1 MVLDDICNT
10 ALSLS
15 SGFINNTPEK
25 DFQSHHQLKKKLLFD
40 GAFPS
45 LTLGLPSEQNNQST
59 VLLYRQACSLSA
71 VSSLSHFSVKRE
83 RNVSAE
89 VVEVETVVPLK
100 ATTGD
105 DQDEEGSVR
114 KKLRLTK
121 QQSVMLEDCFKEQS
135 TLNPKQKQALAKQLN
150 LLPRQVEVWF
160 QNRRAR
166 TKLKQNEKECEL
178 LKKHLETLKN
188 ENKRLKKELQEMK
201 SLKVTVPFYVQF
213 PSTTLTVC
221 KSCDRSSPK
230 VE

>member
-135 TLNPKQKQALAKQLN
+135 TLNP
-150 LLPRQVEVWF
+150 VWY
-160 QNRRAR
+160 
-166 TKLKQNEKECEL
+166 L
-178 LKKHLETLKN
+178 
-188 ENKRLKKELQEMK
+188 
-201 SLKVTVPFYVQF
+201 SL
-213 PSTTLTVC
+213 C
-221 KSCDRSSPK
+221 
-230 VE
+230 